1 MKRIYL
7 LFLALL
13 TFFFMKNNTFA
24 ATTTCKYSLSNVSR
38 QVVAFDDYGNA
49 YLDKR
54 AQSEISDSNDHNL
67 VMTIVDPTNV
77 NIPNLGGYV
86 SFSIEGSK
94 FTLAN
99 AAAGHDLT
107 KTYDIYYYKVNNEYS
122 AAINALKSCP
132 QLGVLFEETSSNKY
146 TITNIT
152 ANTTGLNVSDLVK
165 VYKMGYGCT
174 NAKKLLCYYG
184 SPENNYQ
191 TDKIASSYEILASQ
205 GNMGLYKLT
214 STISKTTSNSSAIRV
229 SDFECKDSKGTYYCP
244 PTTYFVEQS
253 TDGKTY
259 PASFKVTGSDEVKTL
274 QFVTS
279 YALSNTP
286 YFMKVSLYDPD
297 KNSGKSGNPDK
308 NKNGT
313 TTNNGSSNNSNWVDN
328 GVAFSNNCDLNPS
341 SEACRNLLSNKN
353 STKKLFS
360 FCNEKGVLK
369 ALKIVNIVVTI
380 AKILVP
386 ILLIIYGSINYGKA
400 ALSDDHDA
408 LEKTTQSLI
417 KKVIVGLMIFL
428 IPTIFNALISFSQSS
443 KDKTDSK
450 TGEFSKCALCLAG
463 DKSCNSYIQSADN

>member
-1 MKRIYL
+1 MKKIL
-7 LFLALL
+7 LVFFTFLS
-13 TFFFMKNNTFA
+13 FFVVKNNVFA

-152 ANTTGLNVSDLVK
+152 ANTTGSNVSDLVK

-286 YFMKVSLYDPD
+286 YFMKVSLYDPE
-297 KNSGKSGNPDK
+297 KNSGKSGNP
-308 NKNGT
+308 NKVNNSGSNGE
-313 TTNNGSSNNSNWVDN
+313 NGSWIDSAA
-328 GVAFSNNCDLNPS
+328 AFTKPCDLNPD
-341 SEACRNLLSNKN
+341 SELCKQLLSNGT
-353 STKKLFS
+353 SVRTFS
-360 FCNEKGVLK
+360 FCDEKGVLK
-369 ALKIVNIVVTI
+369 TLKIVNVVITV

-386 ILLIIYGSINYGKA
+386 ILLIIYGSIDYGKA
-400 ALSDDHDA
+400 ALAENHDA
-408 LEKTTQSLI
+408 LEKTTQAFI
-417 KKVIVGLMIFL
+417 KKIIVAVAIFL
-428 IPTIFNALISFSQSS
+428 IPTIVNSIISFSQSS
-443 KDKTDSK
+443 TDKTDAKSGPF
-450 TGEFSKCALCLAG
+450 TKCAMCFAG
-463 DKSCNSYIQSADN
+463 DKSCNTYIDNASN